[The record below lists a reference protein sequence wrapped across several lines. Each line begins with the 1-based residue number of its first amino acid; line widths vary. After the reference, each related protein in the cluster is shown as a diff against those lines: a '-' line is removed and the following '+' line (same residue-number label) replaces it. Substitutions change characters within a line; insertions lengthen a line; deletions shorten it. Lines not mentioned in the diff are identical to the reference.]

1 MSMKGSLNSKNELSS
16 KDSKAR
22 KGTSS
27 DRAHYESVIS
37 KLFRFL
43 EPQKRSKSPL
53 YAGAFQLIHFFLSPV
68 RRLPSTVYRLP
79 FAVLFLFSCNSGPD
93 DNKIAVQAF
102 VEKQVEEQLATYKR
116 IFMQQCRDKV
126 LLEAGQIA
134 DSILITEA
142 RLKRDSMGKPPKPL
156 KPEKPEIKQL
166 KDSLTLDPLFR
177 DTTNQ

>member
-1 MSMKGSLNSKNELSS
+1 MSMKGSLESKNELSS
-16 KDSKAR
+16 KDSKAW
-22 KGTSS
+22 KGTSC
-27 DRAHYESVIS
+27 DCAHCESVIY

-43 EPQKRSKSPL
+43 GPQKRSKSPL
-53 YAGAFQLIHFFLSPV
+53 YAGAFQLVHFFLSPV
-68 RRLPSTVYRLP
+68 HRLP

-156 KPEKPEIKQL
+156 KPERPEIKQL

-177 DTTNQ
+177 DTTDQ